1 MHPKIPL
8 PLFAAAT
15 LIAGCATPPLVLDRT
30 HPASIDA
37 PEAATAP
44 ARPTLHADANTR
56 RTRELFAQRA
66 RQAEAAESE
75 PPADQTNLNP
85 NAPKAANA
93 PAPAS
98 TPAPKMKMPG
108 HENH

>member
-1 MHPKIPL
+1 MHPKSPL

-15 LIAGCATPPLVLDRT
+15 LLAGCATPPLVIGPT

-37 PEAATAP
+37 PEATAP
-44 ARPTLHADANTR
+44 PARTALRADANTR

-66 RQAEAAESE
+66 QQAEAAESE
-75 PPADQTNLNP
+75 APADQTNLNP
-85 NAPKAANA
+85 NAPKA
-93 PAPAS
+93 AS

>member
-1 MHPKIPL
+1 MRHLYFPL
-8 PLFAAAT
+8 A
-15 LIAGCATPPLVLDRT
+15 LIALLAGCATPPLVIGPT
-30 HPASIDA
+30 HPASLDA
-37 PEAATAP
+37 LEAAAPP
-44 ARPTLHADANTR
+44 ARAALRADANTR
-56 RTRELFAQRA
+56 RTRELLAQRA

-75 PPADQTNLNP
+75 PPADQTHLNP
-85 NAPKAANA
+85 NAPQAATA

>member
-1 MHPKIPL
+1 MRHFYFPL
-8 PLFAAAT
+8 A
-15 LIAGCATPPLVLDRT
+15 LIALLAGCATPPLVIGPR
-30 HPASIDA
+30 HPASTDA
-37 PEAATAP
+37 PESAAPP
-44 ARPTLHADANTR
+44 ARGALRADANTR

-66 RQAEAAESE
+66 QQAEAAETE
-75 PPADQTNLNP
+75 PPADQTHLNP

-93 PAPAS
+93 PAPAG